1 MMQNVRKDSRLP
13 AYMAYPRFLM
23 DIDISDTAKLVYVLL
38 LDRARLSMQNDGW
51 ADDQGHVFVVYTVK
65 ALAET
70 IRKSEVTVKTSLS
83 ALEHQTLISR
93 KRQGAGVPN
102 KIYVRIPAENCPA
115 VRKSHYN
122 QTAQKLSAN
131 NKYNQI
137 TDDKYEYQEGD
148 SL

>member
-1 MMQNVRKDSRLP
+1 MTQNIRKDSYLP

-51 ADDQGHVFVVYTVK
+51 VDDQGHVFVFYTVES
-65 ALAET
+65 LAET
-70 IRKSEVTVKTSLS
+70 IRKSEMTVKVSLS
-83 ALEHQTLISR
+83 ALEQQTLILR
-93 KRQGAGVPN
+93 KRQRAGTPN
-102 KIYVRIPAENCPA
+102 KIYVRIPLENCPT
-115 VRKSHYN
+115 VRKDFDNH
-122 QTAQKLSAN
+122 TAQKLSEN

-137 TDDKYEYQEGD
+137 TNDKYEYQEGD